1 MRGAIARNMT
11 LGWQAPR
18 VAMTVE
24 VDMSAC
30 LGQQV
35 GVTPQVL
42 SAVAGA
48 LRDHPALNA
57 WLTPEG
63 IAPQS
68 VVNLGM
74 AVALAEGL
82 AVPVIRNAA
91 ARSLADMAQ
100 QVRELA
106 AAARQQS
113 LPPKAYQG
121 GSFTVTNLGAT
132 GIDWFT
138 PILNPPQ
145 VGILGIGRTL
155 DTPVVR
161 DGQIVIA
168 PMMSMTLVFDHR
180 AVDGHPA
187 ALFLADLR
195 KRLEA
200 GEQRWIEQQLSTRV
214 TQPITRFWRYTE
226 PALVLGCGQR
236 ASLAQLP
243 DSPIPA
249 LVRHAGGGAVL
260 TGPWMLS
267 LSVMLPPDHPA
278 VSSGILSSYR
288 WLGESLATA
297 LQNSWGVPAQALA
310 KHASKPPH
318 WACFAGLS
326 PWEVVA
332 DGRKLVGLAQV
343 RRSTGVLLT
352 AGVLV
357 SPPDWALLCH
367 AMGKPL
373 TDAMDLECATT
384 SVSAYGGHA
393 VTAHDVFPA
402 LALARRSFLA
412 GAAGMSVVPVTAL
425 SMAPTALHAASFKV
439 LGSQTGA
446 TLLRMARD
454 IYPHDKLADRYYLQA
469 LMAHEKASAKDAALK
484 KMITDGVAELD
495 AQAKRRF
502 GSSYAATPKEADRVS
517 VLKAMEQSPFFQ
529 KIRGDMVTGLYDNK
543 QVWPMLGYEGSS
555 WQKGGYVNR
564 GFNDINW
571 L

>member
-1 MRGAIARNMT
+1 MSVIPLKGMRGAIARNMT

-30 LGQQV
+30 LGQHV

-161 DGQIVIA
+161 DGQIVMA

-200 GEQRWIEQQLSTRV
+200 G
-214 TQPITRFWRYTE
+214 
-226 PALVLGCGQR
+226 VL
-236 ASLAQLP
+236 P
-243 DSPIPA
+243 
-249 LVRHAGGGAVL
+249 
-260 TGPWMLS
+260 
-267 LSVMLPPDHPA
+267 
-278 VSSGILSSYR
+278 
-288 WLGESLATA
+288 
-297 LQNSWGVPAQALA
+297 
-310 KHASKPPH
+310 
-318 WACFAGLS
+318 
-326 PWEVVA
+326 
-332 DGRKLVGLAQV
+332 
-343 RRSTGVLLT
+343 
-352 AGVLV
+352 
-357 SPPDWALLCH
+357 
-367 AMGKPL
+367 
-373 TDAMDLECATT
+373 
-384 SVSAYGGHA
+384 
-393 VTAHDVFPA
+393 
-402 LALARRSFLA
+402 
-412 GAAGMSVVPVTAL
+412 
-425 SMAPTALHAASFKV
+425 
-439 LGSQTGA
+439 
-446 TLLRMARD
+446 
-454 IYPHDKLADRYYLQA
+454 
-469 LMAHEKASAKDAALK
+469 
-484 KMITDGVAELD
+484 
-495 AQAKRRF
+495 
-502 GSSYAATPKEADRVS
+502 
-517 VLKAMEQSPFFQ
+517 
-529 KIRGDMVTGLYDNK
+529 
-543 QVWPMLGYEGSS
+543 
-555 WQKGGYVNR
+555 
-564 GFNDINW
+564 
-571 L
+571 